1 MFFRGRCRGV
11 CLRFLKAYLCTFSLH
26 QYFNEN
32 SLNLFAS
39 RKNRTPFIF
48 AAFPSLFL
56 FVSSFAF
63 AFASPREKE
72 NRRRRNVYL
81 SFPSRTIFAF
91 FSSFSSLNLRLE
103 FVQGLQDRTV
113 YLYKVFHLNRLA

>member
-32 SLNLFAS
+32 SLNLFAR

>member
-32 SLNLFAS
+32 CSPAA
-39 RKNRTPFIF
+39 KNRTPFIF